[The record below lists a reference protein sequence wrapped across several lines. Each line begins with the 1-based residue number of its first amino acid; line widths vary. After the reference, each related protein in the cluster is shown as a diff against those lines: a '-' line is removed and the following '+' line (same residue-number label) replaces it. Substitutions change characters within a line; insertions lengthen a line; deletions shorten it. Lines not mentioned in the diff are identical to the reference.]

1 MVLIARV
8 EKEFG
13 TRCRVF
19 EEQER
24 EARTRE
30 NDEDRLVTMAVSVRD
45 REAEPV
51 VSVLALSG
59 YEGEV
64 RPVQDSGSS
73 SGEPG

>member
-51 VSVLALSG
+51 VSVKKVDRGSLSLRNVAG
-59 YEGEV
+59 
-64 RPVQDSGSS
+64 
-73 SGEPG
+73 

>member
-30 NDEDRLVTMAVSVRD
+30 NDEDRLVTMAVSVETGKQSLLCLCWR
-45 REAEPV
+45 
-51 VSVLALSG
+51 
-59 YEGEV
+59 
-64 RPVQDSGSS
+64 
-73 SGEPG
+73 